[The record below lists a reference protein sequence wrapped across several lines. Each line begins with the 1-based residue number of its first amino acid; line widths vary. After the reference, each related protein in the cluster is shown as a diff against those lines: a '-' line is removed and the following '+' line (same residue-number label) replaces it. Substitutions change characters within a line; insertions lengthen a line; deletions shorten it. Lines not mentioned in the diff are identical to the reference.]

1 MREVRSPQLSKASVA
16 QLPGISTKS
25 WAALRRITRRQLHS
39 CLATPCPLCPLP
51 LPAPAHTLA
60 LTPFLREAGTLPL
73 PGQAGEGIQRG
84 RGKRGQ
90 GHPQSAAPPT
100 QTAREPPGTK
110 LNRGGGTDKGF
121 HRQPFR
127 LCPRQPWPR
136 ITLSLGHPGPSFQM
150 VPVFGETEAGGV
162 RWSPRSW
169 EYSVPAPQSIVLLRP
184 SGC

>member
-1 MREVRSPQLSKASVA
+1 METPSQPGKEKRAQDREKGGRTEKQPNVRGKGVGDPSPGHTKETSTHARTHARPPHRPGQPSLPGGGGSMREVRSPQLSKASVA

-39 CLATPCPLCPLP
+39 CLAAPCPLCPLP

-90 GHPQSAAPPT
+90 GHPPVSSPAHTNRQGAP
-100 QTAREPPGTK
+100 R
-110 LNRGGGTDKGF
+110 DKA
-121 HRQPFR
+121 
-127 LCPRQPWPR
+127 
-136 ITLSLGHPGPSFQM
+136 
-150 VPVFGETEAGGV
+150 E
-162 RWSPRSW
+162 
-169 EYSVPAPQSIVLLRP
+169 
-184 SGC
+184 